1 MTQKAK
7 DILLKITVNICRLL
21 LAATFIFSGFVKAND
36 PYGTAYKLIDYLA
49 AWKTQLPEAHAVFAA
64 VILATIELVIGLY
77 LFFGISRRPTAR
89 ITTVFMGIMTLFT
102 VYIAIYNPVT
112 DCGCFGDAIILTNTE
127 TLLKN
132 IVLMS
137 ASIVLWRHY
146 ELQIRLLSK
155 NTEWLISIFSNIYA
169 LALAGHSIIYLP
181 VIDFRPYHIGADI
194 RKGVE
199 IPEEERPQFENK
211 IVYERNGETLELGLD
226 EDDPDSTW
234 TYVETKRV
242 MTKEGGK
249 AIMSDFYVIDPN
261 KEDITQFIMK
271 DEGYNFLLIV
281 PQIENASQGFIGDI
295 NEIYDYAVENG
306 YGFYCITGS
315 DTTAQKNWIDH
326 TGAEY
331 RIYNGD
337 ERTLKTMVRS
347 NPGLVLLKDGKIIKK
362 RSTYNLP
369 DQEQLTKPLEKLDLG
384 KIDHITT
391 KRKIS
396 NIILL
401 FILPL
406 LTLTLLDRIAA
417 GWSFYRNW
425 KRKSKDFQ
433 LENIERALGLE
444 KTVKENEQKETT
456 NNN

>member
-1 MTQKAK
+1 MNQKAK
-7 DILLKITVNICRLL
+7 DILLKITVNLCRLV
-21 LAATFIFSGFVKAND
+21 LATTFIFSGFVKAND
-36 PYGTAYKLIDYLA
+36 PYGTAYKLIDYLN
-49 AWKTQLPEAHAVFAA
+49 AWSVNLTETLALFGA
-64 VILATIELVIGLY
+64 VILSTIELVIGLY
-77 LFFGISRRPTAR
+77 LFFGISRRPIAR
-89 ITTVFMGIMTLFT
+89 ITTVLMGVMTLFT
-102 VYIAIYNPVT
+102 VYITIYNPVS

-132 IVLMS
+132 ILLMG
-137 ASIVLWRHY
+137 ASIILWKHH
-146 ELQIRLLSK
+146 ELQIRFLSK

-169 LALAGHSIIYLP
+169 LSLAGYSIAYLP
-181 VIDFRPYHIGADI
+181 SIDFRPYHIGADV
-194 RKGVE
+194 RKGIE
-199 IPEEERPQFENK
+199 IPEDQRPQFENK

-242 MTKEGGK
+242 MIKEGGK
-249 AIMSDFYVIDPN
+249 ALMSDFYVIDQN
-261 KEDITQFIMK
+261 KEDITRSIVE
-271 DEGYNFLLIV
+271 DEGYNFLLII

-295 NEIYDYAVENG
+295 NEIYDYSVENG
-306 YGFYCITGS
+306 YGFYCVTGS
-315 DTTAQKNWIDH
+315 DTIAQKNWIDH

-331 RIYNGD
+331 SIYNGD
-337 ERTLKTMVRS
+337 ERTLKTIVRS

-369 DQEQLTKPLEKLDLG
+369 DQEQLTKPLENLDFG
-384 KIDHITT
+384 KIDSITI

-417 GWSFYRNW
+417 GWSFYRNL

-444 KTVKENEQKETT
+444 KTTKGNEQEETT

>member
-1 MTQKAK
+1 MSQKAK
-7 DILLKITVNICRLL
+7 DILLKITVNVCRLI
-21 LAATFIFSGFVKAND
+21 LASTFIFSGFVKAND
-36 PYGTAYKLIDYLA
+36 PYGTAYKLIDYLN
-49 AWKTQLPEAHAVFAA
+49 AWSVHLPEAFALFGA

-77 LFFGISRRPTAR
+77 LFFGISRRPIAR
-89 ITTVFMGIMTLFT
+89 ITTVLMGFMTLFS
-102 VYIAIYNPVT
+102 VYIAIFNPVS

-132 IVLMS
+132 IVLMG
-137 ASIVLWRHY
+137 ASIMLWKYY
-146 ELQIRLLSK
+146 ELQIRFLSK

-169 LALAGHSIIYLP
+169 LALAGYSIVYLP
-181 VIDFRPYHIGADI
+181 VIDFRPYHIGADVRRGI
-194 RKGVE
+194 E

-211 IVYERNGETLELGLD
+211 IVYERDGEILELGLD

-242 MTKEGGK
+242 MIKEGGK
-249 AIMSDFYVIDPN
+249 ALMSNFYIIDQS
-261 KEDITQFIMK
+261 KEDITQAIVE
-271 DEGYNFLLIV
+271 DEGYSFLLIA
-281 PQIENASQGFIGDI
+281 PQIENATQGFIGDI
-295 NEIYDYAVENG
+295 NEIYDYATENG
-306 YGFYCITGS
+306 YGFYCVTSS
-315 DTTAQKNWIDH
+315 DTTAQKSWIDH

-331 RIYNGD
+331 SIYNGD
-337 ERTLKTMVRS
+337 ERILKTVVRS

-369 DQEQLTKPLEKLDLG
+369 DQEQLTKPLENLDFG

-406 LTLTLLDRIAA
+406 LTLTMLDRIAA
-417 GWSFYRNW
+417 GWSFYRNF

-433 LENIERALGLE
+433 LENIERALGIE
-444 KTVKENEQKETT
+444 KTTKVNEQEVTSNTK
-456 NNN
+456 

>member
-1 MTQKAK
+1 MNQKAK
-7 DILLKITVNICRLL
+7 DILLKITVNLCRLV
-21 LAATFIFSGFVKAND
+21 LATTFIFSGFVKAND
-36 PYGTAYKLIDYLA
+36 PYGTAYKLIDYLN
-49 AWKTQLPEAHAVFAA
+49 AWSVNLTETLALFGA
-64 VILATIELVIGLY
+64 VILSTIELVIGLY
-77 LFFGISRRPTAR
+77 LFFGISRRPIAR
-89 ITTVFMGIMTLFT
+89 ITTVLMGVMTLFT
-102 VYIAIYNPVT
+102 VYIAIYNPVS

-132 IVLMS
+132 ILLMG
-137 ASIVLWRHY
+137 ASIILWKHH
-146 ELQIRLLSK
+146 ELQIRFLSK

-169 LALAGHSIIYLP
+169 LSLAGYSIAYLP
-181 VIDFRPYHIGADI
+181 SIDFRPYHIGADV
-194 RKGVE
+194 RKGIE
-199 IPEEERPQFENK
+199 IPEDQRPLFENK

-242 MTKEGGK
+242 MIKEGGK
-249 AIMSDFYVIDPN
+249 ALMSDFYVIDQN
-261 KEDITQFIMK
+261 KEDITRSIVE
-271 DEGYNFLLIV
+271 DEGYNFLLII

-295 NEIYDYAVENG
+295 NEIYDYSVENG
-306 YGFYCITGS
+306 YGFYCVTGS
-315 DTTAQKNWIDH
+315 DTTAQKSWIDH

-331 RIYNGD
+331 SIYNGD
-337 ERTLKTMVRS
+337 ERTLKTIVRS

-369 DQEQLTKPLEKLDLG
+369 DQEQLTKPLENLDFG
-384 KIDHITT
+384 KIDSITI

-417 GWSFYRNW
+417 GWSFYRNL

-444 KTVKENEQKETT
+444 KTTKGNEQEETT